1 MTTQQKF
8 ALVVIAVLDTYRENL
23 VHPAKFSYADKAIAA
38 VKAGKVSITSEKVTG
53 WPKPVGDDEE
63 RWAESIQATIAKKV
77 RWATRPQGAPSKAK
91 AARRNPAQARRAAI
105 KQEKAEKA
113 EKAAPARS
121 AAMTKEQN
129 AMVREACA
137 AAGITVSS
145 KEGKALRR
153 RMRNAALAVA

>member
-38 VKAGKVSITSEKVTG
+38 VKAGKVTITSEKVTG
-53 WPKPVGDDEE
+53 WPKPVGDDEQ

-105 KQEKAEKA
+105 KQEKA